1 MRTKT
6 KIPSGTKL
14 FRELN
19 FAVILRELIFA
30 IVRLVFLVEYYIN
43 ISRLIGIKALSFF
56 FFIKLHVINEWTRFV
71 LFWAFETPWLSM
83 AFSMIFPRFPWA
95 MLSSCSQSIVK
106 TIYYLRYFP
115 TLWRIKCVLG
125 FIFFNWNWL
134 VLRLVCCFFNFDF
147 VCLFSLRKFVTFP
160 WLSMTHTSIS
170 GLSRPG
176 NWWNYKIPWLS
187 RFSTTRTN
195 PGETTCRDVKHGNQC
210 HSLTIKSCP
219 SVTYCSYNGSAITT
233 APLDALSHL

>member
-1 MRTKT
+1 MTFNGLFHDISEISMSYVKQLFSKYCKNNLLFKVFSHIMTHKMRA
-6 KIPSGTKL
+6 S
-14 FRELN
+14 
-19 FAVILRELIFA
+19 V
-30 IVRLVFLVEYYIN
+30 Y
-43 ISRLIGIKALSFF
+43 
-56 FFIKLHVINEWTRFV
+56 
-71 LFWAFETPWLSM
+71 
-83 AFSMIFPRFPWA
+83 
-95 MLSSCSQSIVK
+95 
-106 TIYYLRYFP
+106 
-115 TLWRIKCVLG
+115 
-125 FIFFNWNWL
+125 FFNWNWL

>member
-1 MRTKT
+1 VNKVRT
-6 KIPSGTKL
+6 
-14 FRELN
+14 
-19 FAVILRELIFA
+19 
-30 IVRLVFLVEYYIN
+30 
-43 ISRLIGIKALSFF
+43 
-56 FFIKLHVINEWTRFV
+56 
-71 LFWAFETPWLSM
+71 
-83 AFSMIFPRFPWA
+83 
-95 MLSSCSQSIVK
+95 
-106 TIYYLRYFP
+106 
-115 TLWRIKCVLG
+115 VLG
-125 FIFFNWNWL
+125 FWNSMTFNGLFHDISEISMSYVKQLFSKYCKNNLLFKVFSHIMTHKMRASVYFFNWNWL

-210 HSLTIKSCP
+210 HSLTITSCP
-219 SVTYCSYNGSAITT
+219 SVTYCSYNGSAITK